1 MSDRYKIDSHKLMY
15 HPRVVSSLLDV
26 NNEWEKAKEVYP
38 IYVEVS
44 PVGACNH
51 RCTFCAVDYIGYQS
65 RTLDYE
71 VLSSAIKDMGQRG
84 VKSIMFAGEGEPL
97 LHKKIVEICEDAG
110 AAGID
115 ISFTSNATVIPSGF
129 YERVLPI
136 TSWFKASVNAGT
148 ESTYAKIHQTKPAD
162 FNRVL
167 SNLKSMVDHRNN
179 NGLKCTIG
187 AQILLLPENKK
198 EIGILADICSNEI
211 GLDYL
216 VVKPYSQ
223 HLYSQTRKYE
233 DLTYEEFLSLEDELQ
248 AYNSDSFQVVF
259 RKDAMKRYSESEVGR
274 YDKCH
279 ATPYLWAYIM
289 SNGAIYSC
297 SAFLLDPRFELGN
310 LHDAS
315 FVDIWHG
322 EARRKNML
330 LVENELDI
338 KECRRNC
345 RMDAVNRYMNELKN
359 VDVPHKNFI

>member
-1 MSDRYKIDSHKLMY
+1 MKDRFKIDSHKLMY
-15 HPRVVSSLLDV
+15 HPRVVSKLLDV
-26 NNEWEKAKEVYP
+26 NKDWEKAKEVYP

-65 RTLDYE
+65 RTLDYDII
-71 VLSSAIKDMGQRG
+71 SSAIKNMGQRG

-97 LHKKIVEICEDAG
+97 LHKKIVDICEDTSN
-110 AAGID
+110 AGID
-115 ISFTSNATVIPSGF
+115 IAFTSNATVIPAGF
-129 YERVLPI
+129 HERVLPI

-148 ESTYAKIHQTKPAD
+148 EDTYAKIHQTKSSD
-162 FNRVL
+162 FKRVL
-167 SNLKSMVDHRNN
+167 ANLKGMVDHRDRE
-179 NGLKCTIG
+179 GLKCTIG

-198 EIGILADICSNEI
+198 EIRRLAEICSNEI

-233 DLTYEEFLSLEDELQ
+233 DLTYDEFLSLEDELRGF
-248 AYNSDSFQVVF
+248 NSDSFQLVF
-259 RKDAMKRYSESEVGR
+259 REDAMRRYSEADEGR
-274 YDKCH
+274 YEKCH

-289 SNGAIYSC
+289 SNGSIYSC
-297 SAFLLDPRFELGN
+297 SAFLLDSRFELGN
-310 LHDAS
+310 LHEKS
-315 FVDIWHG
+315 FEEIWHS

-345 RMDAVNRYMNELKN
+345 RMDAVNRYVEELKN
-359 VDVPHKNFI
+359 ADVPHKNFI